1 MPSLLLPQ
9 SQAQRP
15 HVAFFP
21 PVIWRHGER
30 GKRQGRQRKR
40 WKDIREW
47 TGLELA
53 KSQRAVENRE
63 KWRKL
68 VVKSSVV
75 PQQPLRLGI
84 DDDVESE
91 KKPTNAHLDFKMNDL
106 IENFLSEFR
115 LMLSLLHQLYQGWNC
130 RARQNYTTGSFAHRH
145 FLVLNL
151 NASQLS
157 NLFYLNA

>member
-1 MPSLLLPQ
+1 MQ
-9 SQAQRP
+9 GTVKGGR
-15 HVAFFP
+15 
-21 PVIWRHGER
+21 
-30 GKRQGRQRKR
+30 RQGRQRKR
-40 WKDIREW
+40 WEDNIREW

-91 KKPTNAHLDFKMNDL
+91 KNPTNAHLDFKMNDL

-115 LMLSLLHQLYQGWNC
+115 LMLSLLHQLYQG
-130 RARQNYTTGSFAHRH
+130 
-145 FLVLNL
+145 
-151 NASQLS
+151 
-157 NLFYLNA
+157 